1 MPNGLRLM
9 PVEVEVAPVDRQIR
23 RYGQFLALARS
34 QQGAIVTDAQAQAAF
49 LADSVGTLSSLAN
62 LREQGE
68 FASSMASFGMGLI
81 HPHLMRIG

>member
-1 MPNGLRLM
+1 MPNSLRLM
-9 PVEVEVAPVDRQIR
+9 PIEAEVAPVYRQIC

-34 QQGAIVTDAQAQAAF
+34 QQGTIVTDAQAQAAF
-49 LADSVGTLSSLAN
+49 LAESGGALSSLAN

-68 FASSMASFGMGLI
+68 FTSPTACFGMGLL